1 MLILRRLFLLHLLFV
16 ALFVFIF
23 ASILSDLTI
32 EDLTKELFC
41 AQVHQVQRAEHLPF
55 LIQIEMERSWEWAP
69 LL

>member
-1 MLILRRLFLLHLLFV
+1 MLILRPLLLLHLLSV
-16 ALFVFIF
+16 TLSVFIF

-55 LIQIEMERSWEWAP
+55 LIQIEKEHSWEWVP